1 MYSSHAK
8 TRAQQR
14 CIPPLVNEWLDRFG
28 HEEYDG
34 RGGVIR
40 YFNHASIRAMERT
53 FGRAPVSK
61 LAEYLNVYRV
71 DSSRDGHVITMG
83 HRRKHITRK

>member
-1 MYSSHAK
+1 MYSSHAR

-40 YFNHASIRAMERT
+40 YFNHASIRVMERT

-61 LAEYLNVYRV
+61 LAEYLNVYKV
-71 DSSRDGHVITMG
+71 ESSLDGQVITIG
-83 HRRKHITRK
+83 HRTKHITRK